1 MAGLLTHLSFGFAGA
16 LIIYLTF
23 YKSTPKSRVF
33 YGLVFVI
40 ANILPD
46 LVDFGVL
53 GIEMGSL
60 NPDKIM
66 QNPLFDAFALWGHT
80 FSNWLIIAFVVMA
93 IALLL
98 YWTGK
103 ISKKS
108 LVAAGISTI
117 LVLIGIS
124 IHLKLDILIQE
135 TSYWI

>member
-1 MAGLLTHLSFGFAGA
+1 MAGLLTHLSFGFAGF
-16 LIIYLTF
+16 LIIWFTF
-23 YKSTPKSRVF
+23 YKSKPKSKIM
-33 YGLVFVI
+33 YGSAFII

-98 YWTGK
+98 YEIGK
-103 ISKKS
+103 ISKES
-108 LVAAGISTI
+108 LAAAGISTI
-117 LVLIGIS
+117 LVLVGIS
-124 IHLKLDILIQE
+124 IHLRLDVLIQE
-135 TSYWI
+135 KSYWI